1 MTLDNSASRWG
12 PPGGAHGALR
22 AMDLPART
30 LQPGPEAWQGSG
42 LLSLFIFLSHQIQ
55 CNPFVKLVLNS
66 DWQVG
71 RRPTQT
77 SFPSSNLV
85 PEGLCAQMNAIL
97 DPLHLSPQ

>member
-1 MTLDNSASRWG
+1 MGLCG
-12 PPGGAHGALR
+12 PWTSQLGPCSQAPRLGKALVC
-22 AMDLPART
+22 
-30 LQPGPEAWQGSG
+30 S
-42 LLSLFIFLSHQIQ
+42 SLFIFLSHQIQ

-97 DPLHLSPQ
+97 DPLHLSPQKPPLGHHQS